1 MKDKYTVR
9 DFLVYFLTGLFLL
22 LTLLYKFNN
31 LLLEYFDVSKAD
43 IKDNSVITV
52 FLLIPGLYIVGH
64 IIHGF
69 DSVTYKCGRHIWRI
83 RIKKKQTLKKYKI
96 FWLFSILN
104 RILNGNKVAGILN
117 LKEIKSKSFWMQ
129 AAKLQNEGKFDKSEY
144 FFLMN
149 DLFKGLT
156 LISFGWTIF
165 YCCHYSKPQ
174 LIFSAGLS
182 ILFWF
187 RARHF
192 AVVFV
197 QSVSNLYKASLNNT
211 NSEIETNETPNPE
224 LNTSS

>member
-22 LTLLYKFNN
+22 LTLLYKFNTS
-31 LLLEYFDVSKAD
+31 LLEYFEISKAD
-43 IKDNSVITV
+43 IKDNSVITA

-64 IIHGF
+64 IVHGF
-69 DSVTYKCGRHIWRI
+69 DSVTYKFGRYIWRI
-83 RIKKKQTLKKYKI
+83 RVKKKTSLKKYKL

-104 RILNGNKVAGILN
+104 GILNGNKVAGILN
-117 LKEIKSKSFWMQ
+117 QKKIKSNSFWMQ
-129 AAKLQNEGKFDKSEY
+129 AAKLQNNGKYDKSEY

-149 DLFKGLT
+149 DLFKGIT
-156 LISFGWTIF
+156 LISFGWAIF
-165 YCCHYSKPQ
+165 YFYNHSKSQ
-174 LIFSAGLS
+174 FIFSVGLA

-197 QSVSNLYKASLNNT
+197 QSVNNIYKASLDT
-211 NSEIETNETPNPE
+211 TGGEPKTDEILKQNE
-224 LNTSS
+224 